1 MDTRAVHHDIANTV
15 WQLQSICWLSVHG
28 GMLRVSKSLLQDTFV
43 CIDISIRLGEAQIA
57 KTGLNQG
64 CLLRPMHFGSFGESL
79 CLQT

>member
-1 MDTRAVHHDIANTV
+1 MHHDSANTV

-28 GMLRVSKSLLQDTFV
+28 CMLGVSKSLHQDTFV

-64 CLLRPMHFGSFGESL
+64 CLLCPIHFGSFGESL
-79 CLQT
+79 CLKT